1 VSFMEKTIVDKI
13 NELPEELVQMVKE
26 FLPKHI
32 LAFTNKAN
40 YILYHPFIKNTIWRL
55 EDYIRDTIRR
65 DNLFVFERII
75 AENYE
80 KWIHRKNYSYR
91 NIVFNNYLSFVTQYC
106 IENNS
111 DKCKNFIVDF
121 LKEHGLCKNQHKKNI
136 IKHIR
141 WRT

>member
-1 VSFMEKTIVDKI
+1 MEKTIVDKI
-13 NELPEELVQMVKE
+13 SELPEELVQMVKE

-32 LAFTNKAN
+32 LAFTNRAN

-65 DNLFVFERII
+65 DNLFVFELII

-91 NIVFNNYLSFVTQYC
+91 NIIFNNYLSFVTQYC

-136 IKHIR
+136 VKHIR

>member
-1 VSFMEKTIVDKI
+1 MKKTIVDKI

-65 DNLFVFERII
+65 DNLFVFELII

-136 IKHIR
+136 VKHIR
-141 WRT
+141 WKTWT

>member
-1 VSFMEKTIVDKI
+1 MEKTIVDKI

-65 DNLFVFERII
+65 DNLFVFELII

-136 IKHIR
+136 VKHIR
-141 WRT
+141 WKTWT

>member
-1 VSFMEKTIVDKI
+1 MEKTIVDKI